1 MDIIKSQ
8 TDVKWKESQ
17 SHLLLSPAEVVVV
30 HEPEDELED
39 GQRLVVVALLR
50 LGQERRLD
58 RLALHLP
65 QVRLEVD
72 VGPLESWVTLG

>member
-1 MDIIKSQ
+1 MPCTVHTYCYCVLD
-8 TDVKWKESQ
+8 
-17 SHLLLSPAEVVVV
+17 LLCDSRTRFVYLFFPSTQVRIV

-50 LGQERRLD
+50 LGQERGLD
-58 RLALHLP
+58 GLPFHLP

-72 VGPLESWVTLG
+72 VGPL